1 MLLDS
6 LRIRDASASDRICK
20 KHINATHLSLP
31 ERLLWRTCT
40 RNRRRNN
47 HGYILPPQEVL
58 YWIGVFGACGILGPV
73 FGPLVGGFAAQAKGW
88 RWTIW
93 ELAWLCAAVLIVLFF
108 FMPETNPSN
117 ILYRRAKRIRNM
129 TDDTRF
135 RSQSEIVAEQVTRR
149 DELAVL
155 GGAFTPPFQE
165 PVIFFVDIY
174 SALLY
179 RVLYLWFES
188 FPLVFG
194 DIYHFNIGQQGLV
207 FLGIFVGGVI
217 TLSRYLLWI
226 RRYIVPKFSNSSVKP
241 EVILPPTFFGDF
253 ALPICLFWY
262 G

>member
-1 MLLDS
+1 
-6 LRIRDASASDRICK
+6 
-20 KHINATHLSLP
+20 
-31 ERLLWRTCT
+31 
-40 RNRRRNN
+40 
-47 HGYILPPQEVL
+47 
-58 YWIGVFGACGILGPV
+58 
-73 FGPLVGGFAAQAKGW
+73 
-88 RWTIW
+88 
-93 ELAWLCAAVLIVLFF
+93 
-108 FMPETNPSN
+108 
-117 ILYRRAKRIRNM
+117 M